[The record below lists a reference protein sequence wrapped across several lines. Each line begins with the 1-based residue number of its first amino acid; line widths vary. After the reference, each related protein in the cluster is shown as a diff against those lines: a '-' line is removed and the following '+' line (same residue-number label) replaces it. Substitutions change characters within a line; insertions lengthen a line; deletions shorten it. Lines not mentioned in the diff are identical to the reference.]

1 MLKLNKVINY
11 VCGVVGCAGAVTSIV
26 FSMIYLY
33 AKNHLLSGTYSL
45 VDFIDAI
52 NNRTLIMNY
61 YGTAAWVAAVVAV
74 IAVFIWLITMFI
86 KEARA

>member
-1 MLKLNKVINY
+1 MLNKVINY
-11 VCGVVGCAGAVTSIV
+11 LSGVVGCAGAVTSII

-61 YGTAAWVAAVVAV
+61 YGTAAWVAAVVAIV
-74 IAVFIWLITMFI
+74 TLFIWLITMFI

>member
-1 MLKLNKVINY
+1 MLNKVINY
-11 VCGVVGCAGAVTSIV
+11 VSGVVGVACAMTSII

-52 NNRTLIMNY
+52 SNHASMMNFY
-61 YGTAAWVAAVVAV
+61 STAAYVAAVVAIV
-74 IAVFIWLITMFI
+74 TLFIWLITMFI

>member
-1 MLKLNKVINY
+1 MLNKVINY
-11 VCGVVGCAGAVTSIV
+11 VCGVVGCVGAVTSII

-33 AKNHLLSGTYSL
+33 AKDHLLSGTYSL

-52 NNRTLIMNY
+52 NNRASMMNFY
-61 YGTAAWVAAVVAV
+61 STAAYVAAVVAIV
-74 IAVFIWLITMFI
+74 TLFIWLITMFI

>member
-1 MLKLNKVINY
+1 MLNKVINY
-11 VCGVVGCAGAVTSIV
+11 VSGVVGVACATTSIV

-52 NNRTLIMNY
+52 NNRTSMMNY
-61 YGTAAWVAAVVAV
+61 YGTAAWVAAVAALVA
-74 IAVFIWLITMFI
+74 IFIWLITMFI

>member
-1 MLKLNKVINY
+1 MLNKVINY
-11 VCGVVGCAGAVTSIV
+11 VSGVVGVACAMTSIV

-45 VDFIDAI
+45 VNFIDAI
-52 NNRTLIMNY
+52 NERASMMNFY
-61 YGTAAWVAAVVAV
+61 STAAWVAAVVAIV
-74 IAVFIWLITMFI
+74 TMFTWSITMFI

>member
-1 MLKLNKVINY
+1 MLNKVINY
-11 VCGVVGCAGAVTSIV
+11 VSGVVGVACAMTSIV

-52 NNRTLIMNY
+52 NNRTSMMNY
-61 YGTAAWVAAVVAV
+61 YGTAAWVAAVVSV
-74 IAVFIWLITMFI
+74 VTLFIWLITMFI

>member
-1 MLKLNKVINY
+1 MLNKVINY
-11 VCGVVGCAGAVTSIV
+11 VSGVVGCAGAVTSII
-26 FSMIYLY
+26 FSMVYLY
-33 AKNHLLSGTYSL
+33 AKDHLLSGTYSL

>member
-1 MLKLNKVINY
+1 MLNKVINY
-11 VCGVVGCAGAVTSIV
+11 VSGVVGCAGAVTSII

-45 VDFIDAI
+45 VNFIDAV
-52 NNRTLIMNY
+52 NERASMMNFY
-61 YGTAAWVAAVVAV
+61 STAAYVAAVVAIV
-74 IAVFIWLITMFI
+74 TLFTWLITMFI

>member
-1 MLKLNKVINY
+1 MLNKVINY
-11 VCGVVGCAGAVTSIV
+11 VSGVVGVACAMTSIV

-45 VDFIDAI
+45 VNFIDAI
-52 NNRTLIMNY
+52 NNRTSMMNY
-61 YGTAAWVAAVVAV
+61 YGTAAWVAAVAAV
-74 IAVFIWLITMFI
+74 VTLFIWLITMFI

>member
-1 MLKLNKVINY
+1 MLNKVINY
-11 VCGVVGCAGAVTSIV
+11 VSGVVGVACAMTSII

-45 VDFIDAI
+45 VNFIDAI
-52 NNRTLIMNY
+52 NNRTSMMNY
-61 YGTAAWVAAVVAV
+61 YGTAAWVAAVAAIVA
-74 IAVFIWLITMFI
+74 IFIWLITMFI

>member
-1 MLKLNKVINY
+1 MLNKVINY
-11 VCGVVGCAGAVTSIV
+11 VSGVVGVACAMTSIV

-33 AKNHLLSGTYSL
+33 AKNHLLSGTSSL

-52 NNRTLIMNY
+52 NNRTSMMNY
-61 YGTAAWVAAVVAV
+61 YGTAAWVAAVAAVVA
-74 IAVFIWLITMFI
+74 IFIWLITMFI

>member
-1 MLKLNKVINY
+1 MLNKVINY
-11 VCGVVGCAGAVTSIV
+11 VSGVVGVACAMTSIV

-52 NNRTLIMNY
+52 NNRTSMMNY
-61 YGTAAWVAAVVAV
+61 YGTAAWVAAVASVV
-74 IAVFIWLITMFI
+74 TLFIWLITMFI

>member
-1 MLKLNKVINY
+1 MLNKVINY
-11 VCGVVGCAGAVTSIV
+11 VSGVVGVACAMTSIV

-52 NNRTLIMNY
+52 NNRTSMMNY
-61 YGTAAWVAAVVAV
+61 YGTAAWVAAVVAIV
-74 IAVFIWLITMFI
+74 TLFIWLITMFI

>member
-1 MLKLNKVINY
+1 MLNTVINY
-11 VCGVVGCAGAVTSIV
+11 VSGVVGVACAMTSIV

-33 AKNHLLSGTYSL
+33 AKNHLLSGTYGL

-52 NNRTLIMNY
+52 NNRALMMKFY
-61 YGTAAWVAAVVAV
+61 STAAYVAAVVAIV
-74 IAVFIWLITMFI
+74 TLFIWLITMFI

>member
-1 MLKLNKVINY
+1 MLNKVINY
-11 VCGVVGCAGAVTSIV
+11 VCGVVGCAGAVASII

-45 VDFIDAI
+45 VNFIDAV
-52 NNRTLIMNY
+52 NERASMMNFY
-61 YGTAAWVAAVVAV
+61 STAAYVAAVVAIV
-74 IAVFIWLITMFI
+74 TLFIWLITMFI

>member
-1 MLKLNKVINY
+1 MLNKVINY
-11 VCGVVGCAGAVTSIV
+11 LSGVVGCAGAVTSII

-61 YGTAAWVAAVVAV
+61 YGTAAYVAAVVAV

>member
-1 MLKLNKVINY
+1 MLNKVINY
-11 VCGVVGCAGAVTSIV
+11 VSGVVGVACAMTSIV

-45 VDFIDAI
+45 VNFIDAI
-52 NNRTLIMNY
+52 NNRTSMMNY
-61 YGTAAWVAAVVAV
+61 YGTAAWVAAVVAIV
-74 IAVFIWLITMFI
+74 TLFIWLITMFI

>member
-1 MLKLNKVINY
+1 MLNKVINY
-11 VCGVVGCAGAVTSIV
+11 VSGVVGVACAMISIV

-52 NNRTLIMNY
+52 NNRTSMMNY
-61 YGTAAWVAAVVAV
+61 YGTAAWVAAVAAV
-74 IAVFIWLITMFI
+74 VTLFIWLITMSI

>member
-1 MLKLNKVINY
+1 MLNKVINY
-11 VCGVVGCAGAVTSIV
+11 VSGVVGVACAMTSIV

-45 VDFIDAI
+45 VYFIDAI
-52 NNRTLIMNY
+52 NNRTSMMNY

-74 IAVFIWLITMFI
+74 VAVFTWLITMFI